1 MPFVER
7 GRQSSYHLWNLEGVA
22 EARLGWAS
30 RWSRAVV
37 TSGQVKAL
45 KAVVRETLAR
55 EPAWSLND
63 AIRHAVAFVVP

>member
-1 MPFVER
+1 M
-7 GRQSSYHLWNLEGVA
+7 A